1 MNTNLMAVLS
11 LLVVAALVVVLVA
24 FVQKITQ
31 ILTHTADIL
40 DTGKTVAYGIRRD
53 CEHIVDGV
61 VTLNA
66 NLNGAAAG
74 LISVAGAAQQRALS
88 LATYRA
94 PQHAATVP
102 ASAPAPAAAP
112 EPEPAAAAAAA
123 AEERAAWVS
132 TPRGRFATA
141 APVAPAE
148 PEPAQDEWPF
158 RAPSS

>member
-1 MNTNLMAVLS
+1 MNTNLMAVMS
-11 LLVVAALVVVLVA
+11 LLVVAALVFVLVA
-24 FVQKITQ
+24 FVQKVTQ
-31 ILTHTADIL
+31 VLTHTADIL

-102 ASAPAPAAAP
+102 APAAAAAP

-123 AEERAAWVS
+123 EERSAWVS

>member
-11 LLVVAALVVVLVA
+11 LLVIAALVVVLVS

-61 VTLNA
+61 VTLNG

-102 ASAPAPAAAP
+102 ASAPAAAP

-123 AEERAAWVS
+123 AEERSAWVS

>member
-11 LLVVAALVVVLVA
+11 LLVVAALVFVLVA

-61 VTLNA
+61 VVLNG

-94 PQHAATVP
+94 PQHAAT
-102 ASAPAPAAAP
+102 APAPAAAP
-112 EPEPAAAAAAA
+112 APAPAAAAAAA
-123 AEERAAWVS
+123 VDERAAWVS

>member
-11 LLVVAALVVVLVA
+11 LLVVAALVFVLVA
-24 FVQKITQ
+24 FVQKVTQ
-31 ILTHTADIL
+31 VLTHTADIL

-102 ASAPAPAAAP
+102 APAAAAAP

-123 AEERAAWVS
+123 AEERSAWVS
-132 TPRGRFATA
+132 TPRGRFASA
-141 APVAPAE
+141 APVAPVE

>member
-11 LLVVAALVVVLVA
+11 LLVVAALVFVLVA

-61 VTLNA
+61 VVLNG

-102 ASAPAPAAAP
+102 APASAPAPA
-112 EPEPAAAAAAA
+112 PAAAAAAA
-123 AEERAAWVS
+123 VDERAAWVS

-141 APVAPAE
+141 APVAAAE

>member
-11 LLVVAALVVVLVA
+11 LLVVAALVFVLVA
-24 FVQKITQ
+24 FVQKVTQ
-31 ILTHTADIL
+31 VLTHTADIL

-102 ASAPAPAAAP
+102 APAAAAAAP

-123 AEERAAWVS
+123 AEERSAWVS
-132 TPRGRFATA
+132 TPRGRFASA